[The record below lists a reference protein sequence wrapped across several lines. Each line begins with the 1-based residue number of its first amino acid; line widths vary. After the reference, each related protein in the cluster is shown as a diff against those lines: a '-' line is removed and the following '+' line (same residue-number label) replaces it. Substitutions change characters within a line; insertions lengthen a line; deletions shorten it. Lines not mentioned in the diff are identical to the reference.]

1 MSDNFFPTSVHQPVK
16 GARSLSSFALRRALA
31 TLGRLRGGI
40 LTLHSPDGRCYRLG
54 NATGTQAIEAELS
67 LHSFAA
73 LRRSFF
79 GGDLGFAESYLRGE
93 WSSPDLSA
101 LLLLLLRNRELLK
114 PLTFLSAL
122 QKRLARVRH
131 LLNDNSLRGSRRNIA
146 SHYDLGNDFY
156 KVWLDPTMTYSAAL
170 FSSPHQ
176 SLAEAQANKYDL
188 IADWAG
194 VNARTQLLEIG
205 CGWGGFARQCH
216 ARFGNRITGLTLSR
230 QQLSYARHQAQ
241 AMGMGD
247 KLDFRLQDYRH
258 CRGTYDAIVS
268 IEMFEAVGER
278 HWGNYFTTLRDRLKD
293 GGSAVLQ
300 VIAIADDRYAAYRR
314 GADFIQRYIFPGGFL
329 PGLSVLRDLFA
340 RHGFRVERERLFGPD
355 YARTL
360 ALWRESFIAHW
371 PQLEQQGFDT
381 RFRRMWLYYLSYCEA
396 GFMEGAITVGLFKI
410 GHSSS
415 PRSSSSGAS
424 SCFLRSSNT

>member
-1 MSDNFFPTSVHQPVK
+1 MSDDLFPASVQQPMK
-16 GARSLSSFALRRALA
+16 GARLPSFALRRAVA
-31 TLGRLRGGI
+31 TLARLRGGV
-40 LTLHSPDGRCYRLG
+40 LTLRTPDGRCYRLG
-54 NATGTQAIEAELS
+54 QPTGGQDNSDAELS
-67 LHSFAA
+67 LHSVAA

-131 LLNDNSLRGSRRNIA
+131 LLNDNSLRGSQRNIA
-146 SHYDLGNDFY
+146 CHYDLGNDFY
-156 KVWLDPTMTYSAAL
+156 QGWLDPTMTYSAAL
-170 FSSPHQ
+170 FSTPHQ
-176 SLAEAQANKYDL
+176 SLADAQANKYDL

-194 VNARTQLLEIG
+194 VDAQAHLLEIG
-205 CGWGGFARQCH
+205 CGWGGFARHCH

-241 AMGMGD
+241 TAGIGD
-247 KLDFRLQDYRH
+247 QLDFRLEDYRH
-258 CRGTYDAIVS
+258 CRGRYDAIVS

-278 HWGNYFTTLRDRLKD
+278 HWDSYFTTLRNRLKD
-293 GGSAVLQ
+293 GGAAVLQ

-314 GADFIQRYIFPGGFL
+314 GTDFIQRYIFPGGFL

-340 RHGFRVERERLFGPD
+340 RHGFCLEREQLFGQD

-360 ALWRESFIAHW
+360 ALWRKSFIAQW
-371 PQLEQQGFDT
+371 PQLQNQGFDA

-396 GFMEGAITVGLFKI
+396 GFVDGAITVGLFKI
-410 GHSSS
+410 V
-415 PRSSSSGAS
+415 R
-424 SCFLRSSNT
+424 